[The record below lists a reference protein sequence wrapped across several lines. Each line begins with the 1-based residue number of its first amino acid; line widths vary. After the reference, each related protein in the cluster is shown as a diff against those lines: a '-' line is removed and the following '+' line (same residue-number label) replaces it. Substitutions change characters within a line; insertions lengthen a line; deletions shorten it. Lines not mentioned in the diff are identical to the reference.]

1 MSTRVLT
8 YGAVLAIFVLA
19 LVGILFVL
27 DVITIEEA
35 TRTLGKT
42 LSVIAVS
49 VVAAVLMITV
59 VKIGKNV

>member
-59 VKIGKNV
+59 VKIGKNG